1 MPKGT
6 EVMGRGVSVGEKRG
20 GVGSHTDI
28 DIIEKFHNIFLTQK
42 SVRDGRGKTAAVPF
56 FKKLLAEIK
65 GDDFLLPTLK
75 TWLLKPMNSQGNLG
89 HVGHKDLAVK
99 LNGGFGLLI
108 RQVDE
113 TNHKSAAVLAAF
125 KGGNLNSVA
134 LNRQSGNVGRNG
146 SLRIGVGQIEELVEL
161 AVLYAGAASLELSG
175 VAGGV
180 AHAYRSAETLNELKN
195 SRRENVSLKGAERK
209 LAFNQSYA
217 LISALSRSR

>member
-1 MPKGT
+1 
-6 EVMGRGVSVGEKRG
+6 
-20 GVGSHTDI
+20 
-28 DIIEKFHNIFLTQK
+28 
-42 SVRDGRGKTAAVPF
+42 
-56 FKKLLAEIK
+56 
-65 GDDFLLPTLK
+65 
-75 TWLLKPMNSQGNLG
+75 MNSQGNLG

-217 LISALSRSR
+217 LISGTLQVSVTLSEISPVARIIENASLFPSICSYS